1 MNKLKIH
8 GVRDTP
14 ERSRVWGSRRALS
27 AGTTP
32 PPRGEG
38 RCADGSTRAV
48 RRREGKKEE
57 GGISTRSAIDSV
69 RIQLEKILCDRRESL
84 DSSSILTRIW
94 RLGTILDATA
104 MGRIK
109 IRSEYWN
116 NCIYIS
122 LHKLYRSRRKK
133 RKRIDRIFIIIWKI
147 DILGKDIYIVSV
159 LCVWNQVCQ
168 AISNII

>member
-1 MNKLKIH
+1 MESATRRRDRGFGAR
-8 GVRDTP
+8 GVLFPLEPLPPLEERDARP
-14 ERSRVWGSRRALS
+14 
-27 AGTTP
+27 
-32 PPRGEG
+32 
-38 RCADGSTRAV
+38 CADGSTRAV

-159 LCVWNQVCQ
+159 LCVRNQVCQ

>member
-69 RIQLEKILCDRRESL
+69 RIQLEKILSDRRESL

-159 LCVWNQVCQ
+159 LCVRNQVCQ

>member
-1 MNKLKIH
+1 MESATRRRDRGFGAR
-8 GVRDTP
+8 GVLFPLEPLPPLEERDARP
-14 ERSRVWGSRRALS
+14 
-27 AGTTP
+27 
-32 PPRGEG
+32 
-38 RCADGSTRAV
+38 CADGSTRAV

-159 LCVWNQVCQ
+159 LCVRNQVCQ
-168 AISNII
+168 AISNIL